1 MPGYQKD
8 MQWIY
13 KNADLFVFPSIREGM
28 PVALMEAMA
37 SGLPCLV
44 SDIRGN
50 KELITDVS
58 LRFSPDRSDEL
69 RDALEKMLSS
79 SACMDSCREQNVD
92 KISEYSQKV
101 VQEKMR
107 RIYKKMELKCGKGV
121 RNESRAGI

>member
-69 RDALEKMLSS
+69 RDALEKMLSG

-107 RIYKKMELKCGKGV
+107 DRKSV
-121 RNESRAGI
+121 V